1 MTKFLDL
8 IKENTSV
15 NFKGHSFTLKLDTN
29 EDPNKKGIKIQF
41 IPQNLKQLS
50 KQENDDLAIELEQ
63 KLEPGLSRVGLKV
76 ERDRELKNPAVIG
89 FFVYIEYLDRI
100 VRKVLKNA

>member
-1 MTKFLDL
+1 MTKFSNL
-8 IKENTSV
+8 INENTSV
-15 NFKGHSFTLKLDTN
+15 NFKGHTFTLKLDTN

-41 IPQNLKQLS
+41 IPQTLKQLS

-76 ERDRELKNPAVIG
+76 ERDSELKNPSVIG

-100 VRKVLKNA
+100 VRKVLQNA